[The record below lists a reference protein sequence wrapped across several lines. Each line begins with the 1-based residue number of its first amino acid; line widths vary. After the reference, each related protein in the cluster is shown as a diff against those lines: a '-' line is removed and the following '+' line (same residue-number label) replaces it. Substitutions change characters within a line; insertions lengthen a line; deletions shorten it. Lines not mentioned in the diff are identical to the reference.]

1 MDGESAKKPTRI
13 FGLSKNVIAMGV
25 VSFFNDL
32 SSDMVYPF
40 IPIFLTSVLGATAG
54 FVGLVEGIA
63 DATASVL
70 KIFSG
75 YASDRLRVRKR
86 LAVFGYSLSAI
97 VKPALA
103 LAMAPWHVLAVRFV
117 DRVGKGVRDA
127 PRDTL
132 ISVFAEKSGMG
143 RAFGFHRGADTLGA
157 AVGPLVGFLLLPFLH
172 NNLRLLFLL
181 SFVASFFAVLTL
193 AFFVREVENPVRAVK
208 FPRFQL
214 RGLGVPFFIFL
225 AASTIFALGRA
236 SEAFLLLRAQSLG
249 VALMLFPLLY
259 AVFNITSAFLSTPA
273 GILSDKIGHRNTFM
287 IGMILFSAT
296 YLLFAR
302 VNSLSFLWVL
312 FALYGLYH
320 ALTEGVG
327 RAIVADL
334 VGEEWRATA
343 YGVYNA
349 CTGFALLPASLI
361 FGILWDRFGPA
372 VPFRYGAVLGIIAFL
387 IFAVLRL
394 RNGGFRKR
402 VLV

>member
-1 MDGESAKKPTRI
+1 M
-13 FGLSKNVIAMGV
+13 
-25 VSFFNDL
+25 
-32 SSDMVYPF
+32 
-40 IPIFLTSVLGATAG
+40 
-54 FVGLVEGIA
+54 
-63 DATASVL
+63 
-70 KIFSG
+70 
-75 YASDRLRVRKR
+75 
-86 LAVFGYSLSAI
+86 
-97 VKPALA
+97 
-103 LAMAPWHVLAVRFV
+103 
-117 DRVGKGVRDA
+117 
-127 PRDTL
+127 
-132 ISVFAEKSGMG
+132 
-143 RAFGFHRGADTLGA
+143 
-157 AVGPLVGFLLLPFLH
+157 GPLVGFLLLPFLH